1 MTAIKKWDREQDI
14 IVADNI
20 ACFINGVLHFYIK
33 QYNTKQSSTICRHN
47 GFHIYRMGSVKEN
60 EKYH

>member
-1 MTAIKKWDREQDI
+1 MGQGTDI

-33 QYNTKQSSTICRHN
+33 QNNTIQNSLAQFADTMVSIFT
-47 GFHIYRMGSVKEN
+47 GWVL
-60 EKYH
+60 